1 MADNPK
7 ISALIKLLD
16 EPDDKTYQ
24 IIREKI
30 WSFGTEAL
38 SPLEKAWETDFNP
51 LVQERI
57 VEIRRNLQRTALAAE
72 LAAWVKTSSSD
83 LLKGYL
89 LVTKLNTPD
98 LDEKAIATRI
108 EEIRKDVW
116 LELHE
121 NLTALEN
128 VKVLNHIL
136 FGIHLFEGNKI
147 NPVQPANS
155 WLDTFLET
163 RLGSP
168 LSLGMLYIIIAEKL
182 GLPITGVSLPQHFI
196 LAYLADSRLTDPTS
210 DQVLFYINP
219 FNQGAVFTRREI
231 ELFIRQLKIKT
242 DSSFFAPCTNTEVI
256 RRLINSLI
264 FACNKTGDTD
274 KTEDLEYLLKSTE

>member
-1 MADNPK
+1 VADNPK

-147 NPVQPANS
+147 NPVLPANS

>member
-147 NPVQPANS
+147 NPVLPANS

-196 LAYLADSRLTDPTS
+196 LAYLADSRLTDPAS

>member
-147 NPVQPANS
+147 NPVLPANS